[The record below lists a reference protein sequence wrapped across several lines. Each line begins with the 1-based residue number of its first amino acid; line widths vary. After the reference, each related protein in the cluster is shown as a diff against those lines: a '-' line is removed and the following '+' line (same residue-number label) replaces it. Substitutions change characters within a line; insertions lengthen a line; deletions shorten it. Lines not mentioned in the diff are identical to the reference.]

1 MCTHNGARFLQEQ
14 LTSIEH
20 QSYSNWRL
28 VVSDDVSSDRTLDVV
43 SAFKSRIGPERVHV
57 IICEIHK
64 GFARNYRDLAAE
76 QTVSGE
82 FFAFCD
88 QDDVWETDKLSR
100 AVEWLKTIS
109 PSVPALYCS
118 RTKHIDAAG
127 RTIGVSRLF
136 KGVPGFTNALVQSIA
151 GGNTMVFNNAAR
163 QLIVRCKDMD
173 APAHDW
179 LLYILVT
186 ACDGVVKYDGNPT
199 VRYRLHEGNA
209 IGHPDWYSRLQ
220 NIRNQNLRIWTKQHV
235 AILQSIRPYMS
246 LQNRAVLDEFC
257 KISSSRVLDR
267 LSALRSGI
275 HRTSTLGNIALIT
288 SAALGRF

>member
-1 MCTHNGARFLQEQ
+1 MCTHNGARFLHEQ
-14 LTSIEH
+14 LSSLEH
-20 QSYSNWRL
+20 QSYSDWRL
-28 VVSDDVSSDRTLDVV
+28 VVSDDVSSDQTLDVL
-43 SAFKSRIGPERVHV
+43 SNFKSRMGPERVHV
-57 IICEIHK
+57 ITGQVHK

-76 QTVSGE
+76 PTISGE

-100 AVEWLKTIS
+100 AVEWLKDVS

-127 RTIGVSRLF
+127 RPIGASRLF
-136 KGVPGFTNALVQSIA
+136 KGVPAFTNALVQSIA
-151 GGNTMVFNNAAR
+151 GGNTMVFNDAAR
-163 QLIVRCKDMD
+163 QLMARCKGMD

-186 ACDGVVKYDGNPT
+186 ACDGAVKYDANPT
-199 VRYRLHEGNA
+199 VRYRLHEDNA

-220 NIRNQNLRIWTKQHV
+220 NIRNQNLHNWTKQHL
-235 AILQSIRPYMS
+235 AILQSIRPCMS

-257 KISSSRVLDR
+257 KISSSRVLER

-275 HRTSTLGNIALIT
+275 HRSSTLGNIALIT